1 MKFDLSKAKF
11 IPQSNVRSESKL
23 TLESLLTYTPKPAP
37 IEYDLVLLKNGSWKI
52 ADKFVEGQAENEGF
66 TASLVEG
73 SVFLIKGN
81 ETLSPELTP
90 KFLNGT
96 GTIFKSAYFSFLIA
110 SSDLKNNTEFFLEEG
125 ESGIENV
132 KAYLLITEAPVVKKA
147 HSLEP
152 QVLTAEKLTQLE
164 TPVPQVEIPVVED
177 TQEELDAAKEYYEK
191 MNEEILPTENVVFPD
206 ELVVDETADVPVI
219 FNTPPAVAVDDEN
232 IF

>member
-1 MKFDLSKAKF
+1 MKFDITKAKF

-23 TLESLLTYTPKPAP
+23 TLESLLTYTPRPAP

-96 GTIFKSAYFSFLIA
+96 GTIFKSAYFSFLVA

-132 KAYLLITEAPVVKKA
+132 KAYLLITEAPVVK
-147 HSLEP
+147 ETP

-164 TPVPQVEIPVVED
+164 TPVPQAEVPVVED

-191 MNEEILPTENVVFPD
+191 MNEEILPTENVVF
-206 ELVVDETADVPVI
+206 EEAVAEDVPLTE
-219 FNTPPAVAVDDEN
+219 TPVVPAKQDYTEEPVDD

>member
-1 MKFDLSKAKF
+1 MKFDITKAKF

-132 KAYLLITEAPVVKKA
+132 KAYLLTTIAPVVK
-147 HSLEP
+147 ETP
-152 QVLTAEKLTQLE
+152 QVLTAEKLAQLE
-164 TPVPQVEIPVVED
+164 TPVPQVEVPAVEH
-177 TQEELDAAKEYYEK
+177 TQQELDAAKEYYEK
-191 MNEEILPTENVVFPD
+191 MNEEILPTENVVF
-206 ELVVDETADVPVI
+206 EETVTETPAIPPVE
-219 FNTPPAVAVDDEN
+219 VAVESED

>member
-1 MKFDLSKAKF
+1 MKFDITKAKF

-23 TLESLLTYTPKPAP
+23 TLESLLTYTPRPAP

-96 GTIFKSAYFSFLIA
+96 GTIFKSAYFSFLVA

-132 KAYLLITEAPVVKKA
+132 KAYLLITEAPVVK
-147 HSLEP
+147 ETP

-164 TPVPQVEIPVVED
+164 TPVPQAEVPVVEH
-177 TQEELDAAKEYYEK
+177 TQQELDAAKEYYEK
-191 MNEEILPTENVVFPD
+191 MNEEILPTENVVF
-206 ELVVDETADVPVI
+206 EETVTKDVPVTE
-219 FNTPPAVAVDDEN
+219 TPIVPAKQDYTEEPVDD

>member
-1 MKFDLSKAKF
+1 MKFDITKAKF

-52 ADKFVEGQAENEGF
+52 ADKFVEGQKENEGF

-73 SVFLIKGN
+73 NVFLIKGN
-81 ETLSPELTP
+81 ETLSQELTP

-125 ESGIENV
+125 ESGIDGV
-132 KAYLLITEAPVVKKA
+132 KAYLLITEAPVVK
-147 HSLEP
+147 ETP
-152 QVLTAEKLTQLE
+152 QVLTAEKLAQLE
-164 TPVPQVEIPVVED
+164 APIPQAEIPAVEH
-177 TQEELDAAKEYYEK
+177 TQQELDAVKEYYEK
-191 MNEEILPTENVVFPD
+191 MNEEILPTENVVF
-206 ELVVDETADVPVI
+206 EEAVTETPAIPPVE
-219 FNTPPAVAVDDEN
+219 VAVESED

>member
-1 MKFDLSKAKF
+1 MKFDITKAKF

-23 TLESLLTYTPKPAP
+23 TLESLLTYTPRPAP

-96 GTIFKSAYFSFLIA
+96 GTIFKSAYFSFLVA

-132 KAYLLITEAPVVKKA
+132 KAYLLITEAPVVK
-147 HSLEP
+147 ETP

-164 TPVPQVEIPVVED
+164 TPVSQVEVSTIEH

-191 MNEEILPTENVVFPD
+191 MNEEILPTENVVF
-206 ELVVDETADVPVI
+206 EETVTKDVPVTE
-219 FNTPPAVAVDDEN
+219 TPIVPAKQDYTEEPVDD

>member
-1 MKFDLSKAKF
+1 MKFDITKAKF

-52 ADKFVEGQAENEGF
+52 ADKFVEGQKENEGF

-73 SVFLIKGN
+73 NVFLIKGN
-81 ETLSPELTP
+81 ETLSQELTP

-125 ESGIENV
+125 ESGIDGV
-132 KAYLLITEAPVVKKA
+132 KAYLLITEAPVVK
-147 HSLEP
+147 ETP
-152 QVLTAEKLTQLE
+152 QVLTAEKLAQLE
-164 TPVPQVEIPVVED
+164 TPVPQVEVPAVEH

-191 MNEEILPTENVVFPD
+191 MNEEILPTENVVF
-206 ELVVDETADVPVI
+206 EEAVAEDVPVTEI
-219 FNTPPAVAVDDEN
+219 PVVPAKQDYTEEPVDD

>member
-1 MKFDLSKAKF
+1 MKFDITKAKF
-11 IPQSNVRSESKL
+11 IPQSNVRSEAKL

-73 SVFLIKGN
+73 NVFLIKGN

-96 GTIFKSAYFSFLIA
+96 GTIFKSAYFSFLVA
-110 SSDLKNNTEFFLEEG
+110 SSDLKNSTEFFLEEG
-125 ESGIENV
+125 ESGIDGV
-132 KAYLLITEAPVVKKA
+132 KAYLLITEAPVVK
-147 HSLEP
+147 ETP
-152 QVLTAEKLTQLE
+152 QVLTAEKLAQLE
-164 TPVPQVEIPVVED
+164 APIPQAEIPAVEH
-177 TQEELDAAKEYYEK
+177 TQQELDAVKEYYEK
-191 MNEEILPTENVVFPD
+191 MNEEILPTENVVF
-206 ELVVDETADVPVI
+206 EEAVTETPAIPPVE
-219 FNTPPAVAVDDEN
+219 VAVESED